1 MRSKLASLALVLILL
16 LASFSTALAQ
26 EALFCGDLEEAD
38 CALLTTAAVNLQ
50 SVSSYQASA
59 IYSVDLSGIPG
70 LPDTSV
76 AVGVDGAFS
85 YGESAQAAMSALAGL
100 QTQEDLTN
108 VLVESPEAIVDLYN
122 GWSFDMEISASLGET
137 LAGVLSADTGYAI
150 PAELSVPLVLQEGVL
165 YVDVTEIAPLLDGMQ
180 DLTGWIGF
188 EFGPVLAAAAEQGLL
203 ANAAAQVD
211 AEAALSSGDAATA
224 GALAGVALLSN
235 PGAFEPFMSIE
246 RAEDIDLD
254 GTEAAVFVTTLDIAS
269 LISSPEFVELVK
281 SLAASGALGEGA
293 PSAAD
298 IDQALAMVGMMG
310 PVLFQGLSAESVTA
324 VGIEEPS
331 YVLAQ
336 SNSFNW
342 DLAGLL
348 QMAAMSGALPPEM
361 AGTGAAAVDILAEV
375 INSAL
380 NEAQEIEAPADALI
394 VPAEAMMQQ
403 P

>member
-1 MRSKLASLALVLILL
+1 MRSKLASLALVFILL

-38 CALLTTAAVNLQ
+38 CALLTTAAANLQ

-59 IYSVDLSGIPG
+59 TYSVDLAGIPG

-76 AVGVDGAFS
+76 AVDVDGAFS

-108 VLVESPEAIVDLYN
+108 VMVESPEAIVDFYN
-122 GWSFDMEISASLGET
+122 GWSFDMQISASLSEA
-137 LAGVLSADTGYAI
+137 LAGALSADTGFAI
-150 PAELSVPLVLQEGVL
+150 PAELSVPLVLKEGVL

-203 ANAAAQVD
+203 AGAAAQVD
-211 AEAALSSGDAATA
+211 AEAVLSSGDAATA

-254 GTEAAVFVTTLDIAS
+254 GTEAAVL
-269 LISSPEFVELVK
+269 
-281 SLAASGALGEGA
+281 
-293 PSAAD
+293 
-298 IDQALAMVGMMG
+298 
-310 PVLFQGLSAESVTA
+310 
-324 VGIEEPS
+324 
-331 YVLAQ
+331 
-336 SNSFNW
+336 
-342 DLAGLL
+342 
-348 QMAAMSGALPPEM
+348 
-361 AGTGAAAVDILAEV
+361 
-375 INSAL
+375 
-380 NEAQEIEAPADALI
+380 
-394 VPAEAMMQQ
+394 
-403 P
+403 

>member
-1 MRSKLASLALVLILL
+1 MRSKLASLALVFILL

-59 IYSVDLSGIPG
+59 TYSVDLAGIPG

-76 AVGVDGAFS
+76 AVDVEGAFS

-108 VLVESPEAIVDLYN
+108 VLVESPEAIVDFYN
-122 GWSFDMEISASLGET
+122 GWSFDMQISASLSEA

-150 PAELSVPLVLQEGVL
+150 PAELSVPLVLKEGVL

-361 AGTGAAAVDILAEV
+361 GSTDAAAVDILAEV

-380 NEAQEIEAPADALI
+380 NEPQEIEAPADALV
-394 VPAEAMMQQ
+394 VPAESMMQQ

>member
-1 MRSKLASLALVLILL
+1 MRSKLASLALVFILL

-59 IYSVDLSGIPG
+59 TYSVDLAGIPG

-76 AVGVDGAFS
+76 AVDVEGAFS
-85 YGESAQAAMSALAGL
+85 YGESAQAAMSVLAGL
-100 QTQEDLTN
+100 QTQEDLTS
-108 VLVESPEAIVDLYN
+108 VMVDSPEAIVDFYN
-122 GWSFDMEISASLGET
+122 GWSFDMQISASLSEA

-150 PAELSVPLVLQEGVL
+150 PAELSVPLVLKEGVL

>member
-150 PAELSVPLVLQEGVL
+150 PAELSVPLVLQVGVL

-203 ANAAAQVD
+203 ADFAAQAD
-211 AEAALSSGDAATA
+211 GGAGDAATA

-246 RAEDIDLD
+246 RGEDIDLD
-254 GTEAAVFVTTLDIAS
+254 GTDAATFVTTLDIAS

-361 AGTGAAAVDILAEV
+361 GSTDAAAVDILAEV

-380 NEAQEIEAPADALI
+380 NEPQEIEAPADALV
-394 VPAEAMMQQ
+394 VPAESMMQQ

>member
-203 ANAAAQVD
+203 ADFAAQAD
-211 AEAALSSGDAATA
+211 GGAGDAATA

-246 RAEDIDLD
+246 RGEDIDLD
-254 GTEAAVFVTTLDIAS
+254 GTEAATFVTTLDIAS

-361 AGTGAAAVDILAEV
+361 GGTDAAAVDILAEV

-380 NEAQEIEAPADALI
+380 NEPQEIEAPADALV
-394 VPAEAMMQQ
+394 VPAESMMQQ

>member
-203 ANAAAQVD
+203 ADFAAQAD
-211 AEAALSSGDAATA
+211 GGAGDAATA

-246 RAEDIDLD
+246 RGEDIDLD
-254 GTEAAVFVTTLDIAS
+254 GTDAATFVTTLDIAS

-361 AGTGAAAVDILAEV
+361 GSTDAAAVDILAEV

-380 NEAQEIEAPADALI
+380 NEPQEIEAPADALV
-394 VPAEAMMQQ
+394 VPAESMMQQ

>member
-1 MRSKLASLALVLILL
+1 MRSKLASLTLVLILL

-59 IYSVDLSGIPG
+59 IYSVDLAGIPG

-85 YGESAQAAMSALAGL
+85 YGESAQSAMSALAGL

-108 VLVESPEAIVDLYN
+108 VMVESPEAIVDFYN
-122 GWSFDMEISASLGET
+122 GWSFDMEISASLGEA

-203 ANAAAQVD
+203 ADAAAQVD
-211 AEAALSSGDAATA
+211 AEALSSGDAATA

-281 SLAASGALGEGA
+281 SLAASGVLGEGA

-310 PVLFQGLSAESVTA
+310 PVLFQGLTAESVTA
-324 VGIEEPS
+324 VGLEEPS

-361 AGTGAAAVDILAEV
+361 AGTGAASVDILAEV

-380 NEAQEIEAPADALI
+380 NEAQEIEAPADALL

>member
-203 ANAAAQVD
+203 ADFAAHQAD
-211 AEAALSSGDAATA
+211 GGAGDAATA

-246 RAEDIDLD
+246 RGEDIDLD
-254 GTEAAVFVTTLDIAS
+254 GTDAATFVTTLDIAS

-361 AGTGAAAVDILAEV
+361 GSTDAAAVDILAEV

-380 NEAQEIEAPADALI
+380 NEPQEIEAPADALV
-394 VPAEAMMQQ
+394 VPAESMMQQ

>member
-203 ANAAAQVD
+203 ADFAAHQAD
-211 AEAALSSGDAATA
+211 GGAGDAATA

-246 RAEDIDLD
+246 RGEDIDLD
-254 GTEAAVFVTTLDIAS
+254 GTEAATFVTTLDIAS

-361 AGTGAAAVDILAEV
+361 GGTDAAAVDILAEV

-380 NEAQEIEAPADALI
+380 NEPQEIEAPADALV
-394 VPAEAMMQQ
+394 VPAESMMQQ

>member
-108 VLVESPEAIVDLYN
+108 VLVESPEAIVDFYN

-203 ANAAAQVD
+203 ADFAAHQAD
-211 AEAALSSGDAATA
+211 GGAGDAATA

-246 RAEDIDLD
+246 RGEDIDLD
-254 GTEAAVFVTTLDIAS
+254 GTEAATFVTTLDIAS

-361 AGTGAAAVDILAEV
+361 GSTDAAAVDILAEV

-380 NEAQEIEAPADALI
+380 NEPQEIEAPADALV
-394 VPAEAMMQQ
+394 VPAESMMQQ

>member
-188 EFGPVLAAAAEQGLL
+188 EFGPELAAAAEQGLL
-203 ANAAAQVD
+203 ADFAAHQAD
-211 AEAALSSGDAATA
+211 GGAGDAATA

-246 RAEDIDLD
+246 RGEDIDLD
-254 GTEAAVFVTTLDIAS
+254 GTDAATFVTTLDIAS

-361 AGTGAAAVDILAEV
+361 GSTDAAAVDILAEV

-380 NEAQEIEAPADALI
+380 NEPQEIEAPADALV
-394 VPAEAMMQQ
+394 VPAESMMQQ

>member
-203 ANAAAQVD
+203 ADFAAQAD
-211 AEAALSSGDAATA
+211 GGAGDAATA

-246 RAEDIDLD
+246 RGEDIDLD
-254 GTEAAVFVTTLDIAS
+254 GTDAATFVTTLDIAS

-336 SNSFNW
+336 SNCFNW

-361 AGTGAAAVDILAEV
+361 GSTDAAAVDILAEV

-380 NEAQEIEAPADALI
+380 NEPQEIEAPADALV
-394 VPAEAMMQQ
+394 VPAESMMQQ

>member
-203 ANAAAQVD
+203 ADFAAQAD
-211 AEAALSSGDAATA
+211 GGAGDAATA

-246 RAEDIDLD
+246 RGEDIDLD
-254 GTEAAVFVTTLDIAS
+254 GTDAATFVTTLDIAS

-361 AGTGAAAVDILAEV
+361 GGTDAAAVDILAEV

-380 NEAQEIEAPADALI
+380 NEPQEIEAPADALV
-394 VPAEAMMQQ
+394 VPAESMMQQ

>member
-1 MRSKLASLALVLILL
+1 MRSK

-203 ANAAAQVD
+203 ADFAAQAD
-211 AEAALSSGDAATA
+211 GGAGDAATA

-246 RAEDIDLD
+246 RGEDIDLD
-254 GTEAAVFVTTLDIAS
+254 GTDAATFVTTLDIAS

-361 AGTGAAAVDILAEV
+361 GSTDAAAVDILAEV

-380 NEAQEIEAPADALI
+380 NEPQEIEAPADALV
-394 VPAEAMMQQ
+394 VPAESMMQQ

>member
-1 MRSKLASLALVLILL
+1 MRSKLASLALVFILL

-59 IYSVDLSGIPG
+59 TYSVDLAGIPG

-203 ANAAAQVD
+203 ADFAAQAD
-211 AEAALSSGDAATA
+211 GGAGDAATA

-246 RAEDIDLD
+246 RGEDIDLD
-254 GTEAAVFVTTLDIAS
+254 GTDAATFVTTLDIAS

-361 AGTGAAAVDILAEV
+361 GSTDAAAVDILAEV

-380 NEAQEIEAPADALI
+380 NEPQEIEAPADALV
-394 VPAEAMMQQ
+394 VPAESMMQQ

>member
-1 MRSKLASLALVLILL
+1 MRSKLASLTLVLILL

-59 IYSVDLSGIPG
+59 TYSVDLAGIPG

-76 AVGVDGAFS
+76 AVGVEGAFS
-85 YGESAQAAMSALAGL
+85 YGESAQAAMSVLAGL

-108 VLVESPEAIVDLYN
+108 VMVESPEAIVDFYN
-122 GWSFDMEISASLGET
+122 GWSFDMEISASLGEA

-203 ANAAAQVD
+203 ADAAAQVD
-211 AEAALSSGDAATA
+211 AEALSSGDAATA

-281 SLAASGALGEGA
+281 SLAASGVLGEGA

-310 PVLFQGLSAESVTA
+310 PVLFQGLTAESVTA
-324 VGIEEPS
+324 VGLEEPS

-361 AGTGAAAVDILAEV
+361 AGTGAASVDILAEV

-380 NEAQEIEAPADALI
+380 NEAQEIEAPADALL

>member
-1 MRSKLASLALVLILL
+1 MRSKLASLALVFILL

-59 IYSVDLSGIPG
+59 TYSVDLAGIPG

-76 AVGVDGAFS
+76 AVGVEGAFS
-85 YGESAQAAMSALAGL
+85 YGESAQAAMSVLAGL
-100 QTQEDLTN
+100 QTQEDLTS
-108 VLVESPEAIVDLYN
+108 VMVDSPEAIVDFYN
-122 GWSFDMEISASLGET
+122 GWSFDMQISASLSEA

-150 PAELSVPLVLQEGVL
+150 PAELSVPLVLKEGVL

>member
-85 YGESAQAAMSALAGL
+85 YGESAQAAMSALDGL

-203 ANAAAQVD
+203 ADFAAQAD
-211 AEAALSSGDAATA
+211 GGAGDAATA

-246 RAEDIDLD
+246 RGEDIDLD
-254 GTEAAVFVTTLDIAS
+254 GTEAATFVTTLDIAS

-361 AGTGAAAVDILAEV
+361 GSTDAAAVDILAEV

-380 NEAQEIEAPADALI
+380 NEPQEIEAPADALV
-394 VPAEAMMQQ
+394 VPAESMMQQ

>member
-203 ANAAAQVD
+203 ADFAAQAD
-211 AEAALSSGDAATA
+211 GGAGDAATA

-246 RAEDIDLD
+246 HGEDIDLD
-254 GTEAAVFVTTLDIAS
+254 GTDAATFVTTLDIAS

-361 AGTGAAAVDILAEV
+361 GSTDAAAVDILAEV

-380 NEAQEIEAPADALI
+380 NEPQEIEAPADALV
-394 VPAEAMMQQ
+394 VPAESMMQQ

>member
-1 MRSKLASLALVLILL
+1 MRSKLASLTLVLILL

-59 IYSVDLSGIPG
+59 IYSVDLAGIPG

-76 AVGVDGAFS
+76 AVGVEGAFS
-85 YGESAQAAMSALAGL
+85 YGESAQAAMSVLAGL

-108 VLVESPEAIVDLYN
+108 VMVESPEAIVDFYN
-122 GWSFDMEISASLGET
+122 GWSFDMEISASLGEA

-203 ANAAAQVD
+203 ADAAAQVD
-211 AEAALSSGDAATA
+211 AEALSSGDAATA

-281 SLAASGALGEGA
+281 SLAASGVLGEGA

-310 PVLFQGLSAESVTA
+310 PVLFQGLTAESVTA
-324 VGIEEPS
+324 VGLEEPS

-361 AGTGAAAVDILAEV
+361 AGTGAASVDILAEV

-380 NEAQEIEAPADALI
+380 NEAQEIEAPADALL

>member
-1 MRSKLASLALVLILL
+1 MRSKLASLALVFILL

-59 IYSVDLSGIPG
+59 TYSVDLAGIPG
-70 LPDTSV
+70 LPDTAV
-76 AVGVDGAFS
+76 AVDVEGAFS
-85 YGESAQAAMSALAGL
+85 YGESAQAAMSVLAGL

-108 VLVESPEAIVDLYN
+108 VMVESPEAIVDFYN
-122 GWSFDMEISASLGET
+122 GWSFDMEISASLGEA

-165 YVDVTEIAPLLDGMQ
+165 YVEVTEIAPLLDGMQ

-203 ANAAAQVD
+203 ADAATQVD
-211 AEAALSSGDAATA
+211 AEAVLSSGDAATA

-246 RAEDIDLD
+246 RSEDIDLD

-281 SLAASGALGEGA
+281 SLAASGVLGEGA

-310 PVLFQGLSAESVTA
+310 PVLFQGLTAESVTA
-324 VGIEEPS
+324 VGLEEPS

-361 AGTGAAAVDILAEV
+361 AGTGAASVDILAEV

>member
-203 ANAAAQVD
+203 ADFAAQAD
-211 AEAALSSGDAATA
+211 GGAGDAATA

-246 RAEDIDLD
+246 RGEDIDLD
-254 GTEAAVFVTTLDIAS
+254 GTEAATFVTTLDIAS

-361 AGTGAAAVDILAEV
+361 GSTDAAAVDILAEV

-380 NEAQEIEAPADALI
+380 NEPQEIEAPADALV
-394 VPAEAMMQQ
+394 VPAESMMQQ

>member
-203 ANAAAQVD
+203 ADFAAHQAD
-211 AEAALSSGDAATA
+211 GGAGDAATA

-246 RAEDIDLD
+246 RGEDIDLD
-254 GTEAAVFVTTLDIAS
+254 GTEAATFVTTLDIAS

-361 AGTGAAAVDILAEV
+361 GSTDAAAVDILAEV

-380 NEAQEIEAPADALI
+380 NEPQEIEAPADALV
-394 VPAEAMMQQ
+394 VPAESMMQQ